1 MSDKAD
7 KFARHLSDYCIYLV
21 KGVDAGDDGDGG
33 RCGVSYRSEEVSDEG
48 KGGEPGEGECQAE
61 RGKLERQTGETRL
74 ANENKY
80 KWNMNVSST
89 LSSPWPYTAPGQS
102 TAWMTPTS
110 PHLDLLFYSPP

>member
-7 KFARHLSDYCIYLV
+7 EFARHLSDYCIYLV
-21 KGVDAGDDGDGG
+21 KGVDAGE
-33 RCGVSYRSEEVSDEG
+33 SYRSEEVSDEG

-61 RGKLERQTGETRL
+61 RGKLERRTGETRL

-89 LSSPWPYTAPGQS
+89 LSSPWPYTAPGLV
-102 TAWMTPTS
+102 S
-110 PHLDLLFYSPP
+110 PLLG